1 MLVTE
6 KMYCYSLLT
15 GLLVIFITS
24 SATGQFSCPD
34 ITATDL
40 QGVIANNLGSGD
52 NTAIPNV
59 NVQRFRPLCRAQS
72 SQRDRYRYVSVVVEY
87 TCTGNANCPSGT
99 AVEQFESGC
108 GSGNVWTDVVGS
120 LSGSA
125 IRTTNPFA
133 TFTTTARDDCSLCF
147 SNLIAESFSLVSDTV
162 THCVGKFI
170 SVVSLYVIEEY

>member
-1 MLVTE
+1 
-6 KMYCYSLLT
+6 MYCYSLLT

-40 QGVIANNLGSGD
+40 QGVIANSLQSGD
-52 NTAIPNV
+52 NTATPNV

-87 TCTGNANCPSGT
+87 TCTGNADCPSGT

-108 GSGNVWTDVVGS
+108 GIGNVWTGVVGS
-120 LSGSA
+120 RSA
-125 IRTTNPFA
+125 IRTTNPLA
-133 TFTTTARDDCSLCF
+133 TFTTTARDDCAFCF
-147 SNLIAESFSLVSDTV
+147 SDFIAESFGVVSDTV